1 MSSSQRG
8 QREEPHK
15 SIPTSASMQQRD
27 FAEQQETKTF
37 QHEGLAPQISVTQ
50 STPDM
55 NRKLL
60 LLPGNQCQAHA
71 RSSKAQAPE
80 VQQKMTN
87 LVHHDHRGHVE
98 DQCCSLNLSHGST
111 TRNSDQQPHAAM
123 SNKDFDALFNLLT
136 NSQSRRLDDQRVSLC
151 SLPGLDKNEP
161 QSSSDTDSSYLCY
174 MGSRIETQSCSL
186 PQIQPLEPERKGDDI
201 ARSASFSPG
210 LNMQR
215 PKSQAKTSPKKVLSQ
230 AEQKQFLNLMAHAQ
244 RGRMEEQRCV
254 LNVSPQTSPKHKPA
268 QNAAA
273 AGPDS
278 DKFFNLLANSQGKR
292 LDDQRVCLPSLPGIQ
307 NGGPSQ
313 TSTTDASYLCYMV
326 SKVQGSRFDDQRCS
340 APHIG
345 QNLGTPK
352 PQRKVSSTSESSDK
366 AQRRSGSLERSDT
379 SQQQQLLKMMTR
391 AQRGRMEEQ
400 RCTLAQ
406 SRSTPNTPTHNPN
419 KTPAGPDTDGL
430 FLRLASSQ
438 AHRLDDQR
446 LALPS
451 LPGISATT
459 KVSAA
464 QISVVES
471 TASKRQGAKK
481 PTSQAQ
487 TTAAPSGCSLPKS
500 SSFNCETKYQR
511 TLDSAAQMT
520 VKVSMSFTPQTG
532 HKNVNQPFPEV
543 FLTLG
548 APGENLMIPL
558 SPRPGRPVSLNL
570 NLVPSPRNPRS
581 RPSSPQPKAARKANP
596 VTSGLPG
603 QEGSASGPIGPQED
617 CFSLIGKVHTSHPK
631 VGVTQGGQKHKEDAV
646 KERGNGKG
654 QAKKDQKNA
663 GNKH

>member
-1 MSSSQRG
+1 
-8 QREEPHK
+8 
-15 SIPTSASMQQRD
+15 
-27 FAEQQETKTF
+27 
-37 QHEGLAPQISVTQ
+37 
-50 STPDM
+50 
-55 NRKLL
+55 
-60 LLPGNQCQAHA
+60 
-71 RSSKAQAPE
+71 
-80 VQQKMTN
+80 
-87 LVHHDHRGHVE
+87 
-98 DQCCSLNLSHGST
+98 
-111 TRNSDQQPHAAM
+111 M
-123 SNKDFDALFNLLT
+123 SNEDFDALFNLLT
-136 NSQSRRLDDQRVSLC
+136 NSQSRRLDDQRVSLP

-174 MGSRIETQSCSL
+174 MVSKVQGSRMENQSCSL
-186 PQIQPLEPERKGDDI
+186 HQIQPLEPERKGDNI

-210 LNMQR
+210 LNIER

-313 TSTTDASYLCYMV
+313 ASTTDASYLCYMV

-352 PQRKVSSTSESSDK
+352 PQRKVSPTSESSDK
-366 AQRRSGSLERSDT
+366 AQRRSGSLDRSDT
-379 SQQQQLLKMMTR
+379 SQQLSPPDQQQFLKMMTR

-459 KVSAA
+459 KVSAP

-481 PTSQAQ
+481 PTPQAQ

-532 HKNVNQPFPEV
+532 HKNVNQSFPEV

-570 NLVPSPRNPRS
+570 NLIPSPRNPRS

-596 VTSGLPG
+596 VTSGPPG

-617 CFSLIGKVHTSHPK
+617 CFSLIEKVHTSHLK

-646 KERGNGKG
+646 KGRGNGKG

>member
-379 SQQQQLLKMMTR
+379 SQQLSPPDQQQLLKMMTR

-511 TLDSAAQMT
+511 TLDSAAQIFNLKFSTYRWISFQFM
-520 VKVSMSFTPQTG
+520 MSFADDSKG
-532 HKNVNQPFPEV
+532 VNELHTTNGTQECQPAFPRGLPHSGRPRRKSHDPSQPETWPTR
-543 FLTLG
+543 LLE
-548 APGENLMIPL
+548 PE
-558 SPRPGRPVSLNL
+558 PRPQPQESPFEAVVAPAQSGPEGESRYFWPSGTGRV
-570 NLVPSPRNPRS
+570 RI
-581 RPSSPQPKAARKANP
+581 RPHRPTGRLLLSDW
-596 VTSGLPG
+596 
-603 QEGSASGPIGPQED
+603 EGSHVPP
-617 CFSLIGKVHTSHPK
+617 
-631 VGVTQGGQKHKEDAV
+631 
-646 KERGNGKG
+646 
-654 QAKKDQKNA
+654 
-663 GNKH
+663 